1 MVRPVDLNSDLGE
14 GFGPWRMGDDAGI
27 MEQVTSVNIACGLH
41 AGDPAIMAGTVTLA
55 LSRGV
60 AIGAH
65 PGYPDLAGFGRREIG
80 CSPSEI
86 RAFCLYQIGALSAIA
101 RAEGGRLQH
110 VKAHGAL
117 YNRAAGDELVAGAI
131 ASAARDMEEDLILVG
146 PPGSAFE
153 KVCHAEGIPFAA
165 EGFADRAYSRDG
177 TLVPRSVP
185 GSVIDDPAEA
195 ASRAVRMVS
204 EGRVHDIGGGE
215 IFLMPDTICLHG
227 DTPGAVRMAKAIRS
241 ALKDAGVEILPMGDF
256 RRR

>member
-65 PGYPDLAGFGRREIG
+65 PDYPDLAGFGRREIG

-86 RAFCLYQIGALSAIA
+86 RAFCLYCSDRCLSAIA

-110 VKAHGAL
+110 VKATAVL
-117 YNRAAGDELVAGAI
+117 YNRG
-131 ASAARDMEEDLILVG
+131 
-146 PPGSAFE
+146 
-153 KVCHAEGIPFAA
+153 
-165 EGFADRAYSRDG
+165 
-177 TLVPRSVP
+177 
-185 GSVIDDPAEA
+185 
-195 ASRAVRMVS
+195 
-204 EGRVHDIGGGE
+204 GRG
-215 IFLMPDTICLHG
+215 
-227 DTPGAVRMAKAIRS
+227 
-241 ALKDAGVEILPMGDF
+241 
-256 RRR
+256 